1 MTRYVLKRVGLAL
14 VTLALLSVIV
24 FAAAQL
30 LPGDVGRKVLG
41 PFAPQEA
48 VDALNEQIGA
58 DRPAVVQYADWA
70 SGLLRGDFGDSL
82 VLQVPVGPLL
92 GDALVNSLKLAAVAF
107 AIVVPLGILGGI
119 LAALRAGRLLDRAIT
134 VGGLSLTVVP
144 EFVTGIFLIVAVGI
158 WLDWL
163 PITAQWPEGA
173 GPLTQLQHLLL
184 PALCLVL
191 VLFGY
196 IARITRAGVLEALD
210 ADYTRTARLK
220 GLPARVV
227 LRRHVLR
234 NGLLPT
240 IAVVATQVGYLVG
253 GLVVI
258 EILFNYQGIGLLIFN
273 AADQRDFPMLASGVL
288 VVGAVYLVVTL
299 VADLLYAALNPR
311 IRFGEAEA

>member
-119 LAALRAGRLLDRAIT
+119 LAALRAVRLLDRAIT